1 MSKKIISLLL
11 AIMLTVSML
20 AVAAV
25 SVSAQTDAQGAYV
38 PSEGTATNRLY
49 FYMPSDWYND
59 RATTAGI
66 YWWAGTDACS
76 SWPGYN
82 AHKTEVE
89 NIYYCDVPD
98 DELIA
103 NVIWNNGFDGGE
115 DTSSPDYNK
124 AVQTFNIPLI
134 PYMPGESDKY
144 PDGLLNADGTPKE
157 NFNDMIFV
165 VDYTTITVGDYGGR
179 QQYGGDWYYYYGNGE
194 YGLKPTK
201 EAAVA
206 DGQLFNTEYQPPK
219 SETQPSTSPNG
230 DATGP
235 AAETTTPVSDST
247 VTSGNAPG
255 ADGTIDPSKELYFT
269 VKATSNYFPNAVA
282 YYDSETKEVTVTY
295 NLKSAKDVL
304 NAQWTL
310 TYDSDILTLS
320 EKNDPNT
327 VAPVFAENGS
337 ILTLDIKNKIY
348 GNSSNLG
355 LYDFSSA
362 SKPFV
367 SVVFDVNDIADKAP
381 VITTI
386 DLNVEVLTVSKVGD
400 DLLSSESEEAT
411 LVKNSVVSTDDAAKA
426 VKVDLDT
433 VLSPASTVIPPTT
446 INVDE
451 TTAPAETKPAETKP
465 AETKPEKSTVPKSPA
480 TDATSA
486 TGSNVSGSSTSDT
499 LAGGNGGNGAV
510 QTGDASMA
518 LIILSVLVSAT
529 GAMFFARKRIK

>member
-11 AIMLTVSML
+11 AVMLTVSMV

-25 SVSAQTDAQGAYV
+25 SVSALTDDQGAYV

-59 RATTAGI
+59 CATNAGI
-66 YWWAGTDACS
+66 YWWAGTDACA

-82 AHKTEVE
+82 AHKSDVE

-124 AVQTFNIPLI
+124 AIQTFNIPLV

-144 PDGLLNADGTPKE
+144 PDGLFNADGTNKQ
-157 NFNDMIFV
+157 NFDGMIFV
-165 VDYTTITVGDYGGR
+165 VDYTTITTGDYGGR

-219 SETQPSTSPNG
+219 DAVNATVPGSETT
-230 DATGP
+230 
-235 AAETTTPVSDST
+235 EPVDGST
-247 VTSGNAPG
+247 VP
-255 ADGTIDPSKELYFT
+255 ADSNVPNTDDASDAEKELYLS
-269 VKATSNYFPNAVA
+269 VIATSNYFPNTVA
-282 YYDSETKEVTVTY
+282 YYDKGTKEVTVTY
-295 NLKSAKDVL
+295 YLKSSKNLL

-310 TYDSDILTLS
+310 TYDSNILSLS

-327 VAPVFAENGS
+327 VSPVLGADGS
-337 ILTLDIKNKIY
+337 VINLDVKNSIF
-348 GNSSNLG
+348 GNSSNLS
-355 LYDFSSA
+355 LYDFSSE

-367 SVVFDVNDIADKAP
+367 SVVFNVNEIADKAP
-381 VITTI
+381 ASTTVN
-386 DLNVEVLTVSKVGD
+386 LNVQALTVSKVGN
-400 DLLSSESEEAT
+400 DLLSSDEEEVSLISDSKENTSEAAT
-411 LVKNSVVSTDDAAKA
+411 A
-426 VKVDLDT
+426 VKVESDT
-433 VLSPASTVIPPTT
+433 VISPDSTVIPPTT
-446 INVDE
+446 ISVEE
-451 TTAPAETKPAETKP
+451 TTVPENTVNEETT
-465 AETKPEKSTVPKSPA
+465 PENTTVPKAPA

-486 TGSNVSGSSTSDT
+486 TGNVVVDGDSTGDT
-499 LAGGNGGNGAV
+499 PPQVGGNGGNGAV

-518 LIILSVLVSAT
+518 LVILSVLVSAT
-529 GAMFFARKRIK
+529 GTIFFVRKRVK